1 MGNTIQITPF
11 MHVGDLRATL
21 DFFTDVIGFEVLF
34 RSPGYAYIERE
45 GAGIRILEAAAAP
58 PPGRRAFRYYI
69 DVRDV
74 DAVHAALKPKLDTL
88 PADHVHGPVDQAYG
102 QRELLIL
109 APDGDLLVFG
119 AAIPKG

>member
-11 MHVGDLRATL
+11 MHVGDLAATL
-21 DFFTDVIGFEVLF
+21 DFFTQVVGFEVLF

-45 GAGIRILEAAAAP
+45 GAGIRILEAEGAP
-58 PPGRRAFRYYI
+58 APGRRAFRYYI
-69 DVRDV
+69 DVRDL
-74 DAVHAALKPKLDTL
+74 DAVHAELKPKLDTL
-88 PADHVHGPVDQAYG
+88 PADHVFGPVDQAYG

-119 AAIPKG
+119 AAIAKG